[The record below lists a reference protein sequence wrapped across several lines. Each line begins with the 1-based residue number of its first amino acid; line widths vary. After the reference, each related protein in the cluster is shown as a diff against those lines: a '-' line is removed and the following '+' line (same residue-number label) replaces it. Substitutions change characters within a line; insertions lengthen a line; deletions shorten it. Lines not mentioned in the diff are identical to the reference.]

1 MEVGDPC
8 EKDDRLFMIRIIMT
22 MKNNENLFIFFFF
35 RE

>member
-8 EKDDRLFMIRIIMT
+8 EKDGRLFMNTIIMT
-22 MKNNENLFIFFFF
+22 MKNHENLFIFFFF